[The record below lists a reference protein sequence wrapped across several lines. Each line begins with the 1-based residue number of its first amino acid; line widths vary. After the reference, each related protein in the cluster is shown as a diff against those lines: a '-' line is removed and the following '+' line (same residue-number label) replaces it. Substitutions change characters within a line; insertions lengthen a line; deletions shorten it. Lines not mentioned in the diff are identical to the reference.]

1 MVGILDHNAVGT
13 DHHHGR
19 TCRAF
24 DHCGERLIEQL
35 LAATGLLAVA
45 AITPGPNNLV
55 ILRAAGAAGVRR
67 TLPMIAGIVLG
78 GLLLLAVTA
87 LGTATAFAALPWLR
101 HGTALAGAL
110 YLTWLGAKL
119 CAAGIWPRPDTSA
132 SPRLPAGTL
141 GLIGF
146 QFLNPKSWLLVL
158 TVLAAMQATQTHDY
172 LLLVAMFVLIPAPCL
187 LLWAGLGASLA
198 RWLTKPIARR
208 GVDIVSGVLLVA
220 CAALL
225 LIEP

>member
-1 MVGILDHNAVGT
+1 M
-13 DHHHGR
+13 
-19 TCRAF
+19 
-24 DHCGERLIEQL
+24 EQL
-35 LAATGLLAVA
+35 LAAAGLLCVA
-45 AITPGPNNLV
+45 TITPGPNNLV
-55 ILRAAGAAGVRR
+55 ILRAAGTAGMRR

-78 GLLLLAVTA
+78 GLLLLAVA
-87 LGTATAFAALPWLR
+87 ASGAAAVFAALPSLR
-101 HGTALAGAL
+101 RWTAIAGAL
-110 YLTWLGAKL
+110 YLAWLGASL
-119 CAAGIWPRPDTSA
+119 CVAGISPHPDATA
-132 SPRLPAGTL
+132 APRLPAGTL